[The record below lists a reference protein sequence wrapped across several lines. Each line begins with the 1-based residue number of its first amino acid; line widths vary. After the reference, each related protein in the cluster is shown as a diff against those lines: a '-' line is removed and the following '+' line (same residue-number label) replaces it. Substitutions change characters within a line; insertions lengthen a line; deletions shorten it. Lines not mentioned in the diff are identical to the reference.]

1 MLRLVLLL
9 LIIAGVAG
17 YFTRPE
23 EAAMR
28 SAADAVLQES
38 TEAAAGNLD
47 LGGVAE
53 GAAVALAG
61 DRAYTNY
68 YVGAKYDVTLDGQ
81 PIVSCLGAFTQ
92 VQCTRQED
100 EQTGG

>member
-9 LIIAGVAG
+9 LIVAGVAG

-28 SAADAVLQES
+28 SAADAVLQDGVAE
-38 TEAAAGNLD
+38 AAGNLD
-47 LGGVAE
+47 VGGALNN
-53 GAAVALAG
+53 AVALAG
-61 DRAYTNY
+61 DRAYSNY

-81 PIVSCLGAFTQ
+81 PIVSCIGAFTQ

-100 EQTGG
+100 TRTGG